1 MGAIMPGTGKRAR
14 KCLRLAAVGTGIFA
28 LLLAFYSAPALA
40 AGPTYNVLVG
50 THRYHTAQLI
60 SKVMFPGALPAG
72 AGVVV
77 APGETFQEALCGAP
91 LAAAFGG
98 PVLLTQKAG
107 LEAGTR
113 AELQRLAPSSVFC
126 IGLSNTV
133 VTAIRAAL
141 PSATVIP
148 ISGTNVYD
156 MSYQVAKAL
165 KDKVGDMTT
174 ATAIITIG
182 TNYPDALGVSPL
194 ACAKKWPI
202 LLTGNSG
209 PLDPKAAQ
217 ALSELGITGAIKVGT
232 YVVLPAGVTC
242 VANFSG
248 GDRYQ
253 TNANAAKWA
262 QANAGLSFTRLAFA
276 TGDKFPDALAAGPY
290 LAREGGILLLTG
302 PASVPPA
309 ISTTIMAHVS
319 EVQTISFIGLGSTA
333 TWQLCWFL
341 PVSNPPHAPQL
352 GGGSRGPAVLWLERR
367 LAGLSYLPGAVDGR
381 FDSRTYY
388 AVIAFQKWSGL
399 TLDGR
404 MDAVDWAKL
413 YTATPPTA
421 RKTATV
427 AWVEIDKARQLLYY
441 VEDGVV
447 AKTAHISTGTAAKA
461 GGIATPSGEF
471 NITERHSGW
480 VDSLW
485 DPCVFTVKGRG
496 AIAIHGFGEVPL
508 YPWSHGCVRLT
519 VADMSELFPLLGL
532 GRSVFVY

>member
-1 MGAIMPGTGKRAR
+1 
-14 KCLRLAAVGTGIFA
+14 
-28 LLLAFYSAPALA
+28 
-40 AGPTYNVLVG
+40 
-50 THRYHTAQLI
+50 
-60 SKVMFPGALPAG
+60 
-72 AGVVV
+72 
-77 APGETFQEALCGAP
+77 
-91 LAAAFGG
+91 
-98 PVLLTQKAG
+98 
-107 LEAGTR
+107 
-113 AELQRLAPSSVFC
+113 
-126 IGLSNTV
+126 
-133 VTAIRAAL
+133 
-141 PSATVIP
+141 
-148 ISGTNVYD
+148 
-156 MSYQVAKAL
+156 
-165 KDKVGDMTT
+165 
-174 ATAIITIG
+174 
-182 TNYPDALGVSPL
+182 
-194 ACAKKWPI
+194 
-202 LLTGNSG
+202 
-209 PLDPKAAQ
+209 
-217 ALSELGITGAIKVGT
+217 
-232 YVVLPAGVTC
+232 LPAGVTC

-309 ISTTIMAHVS
+309 ISTTIVAHVS

-341 PVSNPPHAPQL
+341 PVSNPPYAPKL
-352 GGGSRGPAVLWLERR
+352 GGGSTGPAVRWLERR

-427 AWVEIDKARQLLYY
+427 AWVEI
-441 VEDGVV
+441 
-447 AKTAHISTGTAAKA
+447 
-461 GGIATPSGEF
+461 GEF